1 MIILL
6 ILIADNTVNI
16 YIIIWP
22 FLKCKK
28 YSYLHLSCHLN
39 NLNPTQNVYLRKRL
53 NIFTWSSRRSLI
65 RYANSITFLC
75 LSQTMCPHCPHE
87 WYRDGAISRL
97 ATRPQIMTQRMDK
110 LLLHRA
116 TRRAT
121 SITVFARHARNFGH
135 AGFPRWLHV
144 TLMHGW
150 ARARVR
156 ARTRRNKGGYI
167 TRPRKAQKVQRS
179 PITDATPVPPTFSSL
194 SIGSPDVLFPLC
206 RIRYARLPSSQTTN
220 NDRTVTWPRPVGK
233 SLTFGKPDSAPSTR
247 VYRFVKISTQLLHPY
262 VHALDFDRLLQDNA
276 TSTGI

>member
-75 LSQTMCPHCPHE
+75 LSRMICPHCPHE
-87 WYRDGAISRL
+87 WYRDGTISRL

-156 ARTRRNKGGYI
+156 ARTRRNKEGYI

-194 SIGSPDVLFPLC
+194 SIGSPDVLFPPC
-206 RIRYARLPSSQTTN
+206 RIPIRAPSEFVNYEQWPHGYMTATGRQIA
-220 NDRTVTWPRPVGK
+220 DFWKTGLRTVDACVSFRKNFYAAVAPVRTRARFRP
-233 SLTFGKPDSAPSTR
+233 SAAR
-247 VYRFVKISTQLLHPY
+247 
-262 VHALDFDRLLQDNA
+262 
-276 TSTGI
+276 

>member
-1 MIILL
+1 M
-6 ILIADNTVNI
+6 
-16 YIIIWP
+16 
-22 FLKCKK
+22 
-28 YSYLHLSCHLN
+28 HLSCHLN

-75 LSQTMCPHCPHE
+75 LSRTMFSHCPHE
-87 WYRDGAISRL
+87 RYRDGAISRL

-156 ARTRRNKGGYI
+156 ARTRRNKGGYV

-179 PITDATPVPPTFSSL
+179 PITDATPVPPPSL
-194 SIGSPDVLFPLC
+194 LFPSVRQMSFFLLAGYDT
-206 RIRYARLPSSQTTN
+206 RAFRVRKLRTMTARLH
-220 NDRTVTWPRPVGK
+220 DRDR
-233 SLTFGKPDSAPSTR
+233 SANRWLLENRTPHRRR
-247 VYRFVKISTQLLHPY
+247 VCIVS
-262 VHALDFDRLLQDNA
+262 
-276 TSTGI
+276 